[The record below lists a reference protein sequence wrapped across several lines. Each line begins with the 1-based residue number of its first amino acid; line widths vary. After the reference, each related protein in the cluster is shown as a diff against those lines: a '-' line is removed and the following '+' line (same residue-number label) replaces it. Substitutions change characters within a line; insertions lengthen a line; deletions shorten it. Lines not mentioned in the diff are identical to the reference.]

1 MKEEILRLRSL
12 GYTYNQIVSELGCS
26 KGTVSYHCGNEQKK
40 KSYNRFIKNR
50 TNNAIANKI
59 WHYEHG
65 EQKARMSN
73 TDIYTFKYRINAK
86 IQSFRRGGP
95 PVDITVNDIITKI
108 NNDPHC
114 QLTGLP
120 IDVEHTSSWHLDHKI
135 PVSRG
140 GDNSIENLQILSAR
154 ANQAKHNMTNEEF
167 IELCKLVL
175 EHNGYSVNQ
184 SG

>member
-26 KGTVSYHCGNEQKK
+26 KGTVSYHCGSEQKQ
-40 KSYNRFIKNR
+40 KSFNRSK
-50 TNNAIANKI
+50 ANKRNHSI
-59 WHYEHG
+59 GNKIHG
-65 EQKARMSN
+65 FRKRLRSDPYYNNNSPFRVNIRSKIVRFTKLETQMEMTIN
-73 TDIYTFKYRINAK
+73 YIINRINK
-86 IQSFRRGGP
+86 
-95 PVDITVNDIITKI
+95 N
-108 NNDPHC
+108 PHC
-114 QLTGLP
+114 ELTGLP
-120 IDVEHTSSWHLDHKI
+120 INIEDTKSWHLDHKL
-135 PVSRG
+135 PTSRG

-175 EHNGYSVNQ
+175 EYNGYSVNQ